1 MATVPA
7 APRAFGGCGLSAA
20 HRHRLFA
27 SRRFPLCRNPTGRF
41 AARPGKGS
49 GTLPAVCRPHSSRK
63 ATALQSMPM
72 GFFRYSVFRRIAF
85 ISAAHFLRSFFTPFS
100 GWPLAMASIPSARLA
115 GKAPLLESTAA
126 RSGASAPDITII
138 LKAGS
143 L

>member
-27 SRRFPLCRNPTGRF
+27 SRRFPLRCLLC
-41 AARPGKGS
+41 AARTVPEKPRLYNINADGIF
-49 GTLPAVCRPHSSRK
+49 
-63 ATALQSMPM
+63 QIF
-72 GFFRYSVFRRIAF
+72 GFQTDCV
-85 ISAAHFLRSFFTPFS
+85 ISAAHFLRNFFTPFS